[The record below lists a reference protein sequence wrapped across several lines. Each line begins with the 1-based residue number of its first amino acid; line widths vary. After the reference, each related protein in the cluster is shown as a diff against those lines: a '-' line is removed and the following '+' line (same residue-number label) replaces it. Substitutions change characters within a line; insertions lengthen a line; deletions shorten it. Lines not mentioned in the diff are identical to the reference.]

1 MNLRR
6 LLLGVFVV
14 AILFGAI
21 QAHRLTTLLFG
32 ETFLDTAKQPAGMQ
46 MVASAEKLLNSL
58 NKDQKPKASLE
69 FDDKERTNWHFVPYQ
84 EAKKPLRKGLP
95 LQDMTGEQKETALAL
110 LRAGT
115 SADGYTKA
123 TTIMSLEAILREL
136 EKNGANVRDPEWYFF
151 TIFGKP
157 AKTGKWGWRVEGHH
171 LSLNFVIDDGKV
183 VASTPAFFGANPA
196 LLKQGDK
203 KGQRTLP
210 EAEDFARDLFKSL
223 DDGQKK
229 VAFQEKQFGE
239 IEEGKAKPNVG
250 EAKGLPAD
258 KMTDTQRK
266 TLQKLLQSYANR
278 MPPEVAEVELKQ
290 VEDAGLDKVHFAFA
304 GSVEEGEKH
313 TYRIQGPTFVV
324 EFLNIQEDSAKNP
337 ANHTHSSWRNIKG
350 DFGIT
355 SP

>member
-6 LLLGVFVV
+6 LLLATFVV
-14 AILFGAI
+14 AVLFGAI
-21 QAHRLTTLLFG
+21 HANRLTTLLFG
-32 ETFLDTAKQPAGMQ
+32 ETFLDAAKQPAGVQ
-46 MVASAEKLLNSL
+46 MISSAEKLVESL
-58 NKDQKPKASLE
+58 SKDQKTKAALD

-84 EAKKPLRKGLP
+84 ENKKPLRKGLP
-95 LQDMTGEQKETALAL
+95 LQDMTAEQKETAMAL

-151 TIFGKP
+151 TVFGKP

-196 LLKQGDK
+196 LLKQGAK

-223 DDGQKK
+223 DEVQKK
-229 VAFQEKQFGE
+229 VAYQEKQFGE

-250 EAKGLPAD
+250 EAKGLPAE
-258 KMTDTQRK
+258 KMTETQRK
-266 TLQKLLQSYANR
+266 TLQRLLQSYAER
-278 MPPEVAEVELKQ
+278 MPPEVAVVELKQ
-290 VEDAGLDKVHFAFA
+290 VEDAGLEKVHFAYA
-304 GSVEEGEKH
+304 GGVEEGEKH

-324 EFLNIQEDSAKNP
+324 EFLNVQEDSAKNP
-337 ANHTHSSWRNIKG
+337 ANHIHSSWRNIKG
-350 DFGIT
+350 DFGLA